1 MAMSN
6 FWSRIFGKEEGQ
18 ESKNVA
24 KERLR
29 LVLVHDRLD
38 MSDQVMH
45 NLRHD
50 LIEVINKYM
59 EIDVAGLDVSLTKEE
74 DGMAL
79 VANIPILNVRREE
92 KKEEK
97 PVPAANAA
105 NAANN
110 SQKSNNQKK
119 PNRK

>member
-97 PVPAANAA
+97 PAAANS
-105 NAANN
+105 ANN